1 MNLISPVRIV
11 SNAVLA
17 FVRPVLN
24 NIYFKKD
31 EINIKRVS
39 ILIITPIDDEA
50 RRPYYLRELTDRDAR
65 TRSIEKHSR
74 E

>member
-17 FVRPVLN
+17 FVRPVFN
-24 NIYFKKD
+24 NIHFKKD

-39 ILIITPIDDEA
+39 ILMITPIDDEA